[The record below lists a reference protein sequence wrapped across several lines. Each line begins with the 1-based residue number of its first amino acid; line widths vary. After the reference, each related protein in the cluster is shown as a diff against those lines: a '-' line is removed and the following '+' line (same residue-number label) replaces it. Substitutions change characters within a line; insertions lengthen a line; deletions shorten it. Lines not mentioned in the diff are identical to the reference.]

1 MGVPLLSAE
10 RITRL
15 VPKKYSIAMRY
26 YRVLYEFSTSG
37 TSFSASMSCTTGW
50 RSCSALHGLATTLMR
65 LWSPCTMRSLGCGCR
80 VSSRCQ

>member
-26 YRVLYEFSTSG
+26 YRVLLEFRPLGRRITSSG
-37 TSFSASMSCTTGW
+37 VDN
-50 RSCSALHGLATTLMR
+50 LKEH
-65 LWSPCTMRSLGCGCR
+65 
-80 VSSRCQ
+80 VQ